1 MVNVKVS
8 FLSLL
13 VDIIGKEEITL
24 SVNENSKVKEILEN
38 LKLPLGKAFEE
49 KIFDAEGKL
58 SKYIILG
65 LNGKDIRSFKG
76 LDTIIKEGDEISFL
90 PAIAGG

>member
-1 MVNVKVS
+1 MIDIKIS

-13 VDIIGKEEITL
+13 ADITKIKELNL
-24 SVNENSKVKEILEN
+24 SVHEKTTIKEILDGLISKFGKEFEN
-38 LKLPLGKAFEE
+38 TILESP
-49 KIFDAEGKL
+49 DSL

-65 LNGKDIRSFKG
+65 LNGKDIRTLNY
-76 LDTIIKEGDEISFL
+76 LDTIVNHRDEILLL

>member
-1 MVNVKVS
+1 MIDVKIA

-13 VDIIGKEEITL
+13 ADITGKGVIVLSIDENSRIKDVIKKLNLKFGKEFEKTIL
-24 SVNENSKVKEILEN
+24 NSPGV
-38 LKLPLGKAFEE
+38 
-49 KIFDAEGKL
+49 L

-65 LNGKDIRSFKG
+65 LNGKDVRSFDG
-76 LDTIIKEGDEISFL
+76 LDTIIHQGDEISFL

>member
-1 MVNVKVS
+1 MIEIKIN

-13 VDIIGKEEITL
+13 ADITKIKELNL
-24 SVNENSKVKEILEN
+24 SVHEKTTIKEILES
-38 LKLPLGKAFEE
+38 LISKFGKEFEATILE
-49 KIFDAEGKL
+49 SPNSL

-65 LNGKDIRSFKG
+65 LNGKDIRTLNN
-76 LDTIIKEGDEISFL
+76 LDTSVNHRDEILLL

>member
-1 MVNVKVS
+1 MIDVKIA

-13 VDIIGKEEITL
+13 ADITGKKVFILSIDENSSIKDIINKLNLKFGKE
-24 SVNENSKVKEILEN
+24 
-38 LKLPLGKAFEE
+38 FE
-49 KIFDAEGKL
+49 KIIMNSPDAL

-65 LNGKDIRSFKG
+65 LNGKDIRSFNG
-76 LDTIIKEGDEISFL
+76 LDTIIHQGDEVSFL

>member
-1 MVNVKVS
+1 MIDVKIA

-13 VDIIGKEEITL
+13 ADITGKKFFVLSIDEDSNVKDIINHLILKFGKE
-24 SVNENSKVKEILEN
+24 
-38 LKLPLGKAFEE
+38 FE
-49 KIFDAEGKL
+49 KIIMKSADTL

-65 LNGKDIRSFKG
+65 LNGKDIRSFNG
-76 LDTIIKEGDEISFL
+76 LDTIIHQGDEISFL

>member
-1 MVNVKVS
+1 MIDVKIA

-13 VDIIGKEEITL
+13 ADITGKKFFILSIDENSSIKDVIDNLNLNFGKE
-24 SVNENSKVKEILEN
+24 
-38 LKLPLGKAFEE
+38 FE
-49 KIFDAEGKL
+49 KIIMNSPDTL

-65 LNGKDIRSFKG
+65 LNGKDIRSFNG
-76 LDTIIKEGDEISFL
+76 LDTIIHQGDEISFL